1 MNRRSTRFELSKLA
15 LCTICTAGA
24 LLTVAADSK
33 ADKLAAVNS
42 GAAGKVE
49 KVEQLSADAVAALG
63 KKDGVGDAQVAGVIQ
78 ARGFSDEGKTS
89 VLSCATP
96 MEVAAK
102 ASAGNGR
109 ELRGSV
115 RGSAFLGARKIKR
128 VKAKTANAGGKDR
141 RTAAPEG
148 FATTK
153 KGSK

>member
-1 MNRRSTRFELSKLA
+1 
-15 LCTICTAGA
+15 
-24 LLTVAADSK
+24 
-33 ADKLAAVNS
+33 
-42 GAAGKVE
+42 
-49 KVEQLSADAVAALG
+49 
-63 KKDGVGDAQVAGVIQ
+63 
-78 ARGFSDEGKTS
+78 
-89 VLSCATP
+89 

-148 FATTK
+148 FAKTK